1 MAGSRQHAR
10 SPGRQ
15 CSGRHT
21 VSGAGPRCD
30 TPALSRAA
38 PARIHLRRG
47 TDSRGRSRGGSKIER
62 RQRPHTFEAAGQR
75 IDRLAR
81 SICCSIDSN
90 AAVPVASHRKR
101 WLARWHRRERHPLRV
116 IRWLRRDFVHVRTCI
131 ADPLNPRAAALA
143 QQCNGTALPADRC
156 DDRSVR
162 VSRRTAIMQRRAA
175 LRLSRTAPSRR
186 RTFGIWH
193 E

>member
-1 MAGSRQHAR
+1 MHDH
-10 SPGRQ
+10 P
-15 CSGRHT
+15 
-21 VSGAGPRCD
+21 
-30 TPALSRAA
+30 
-38 PARIHLRRG
+38 
-47 TDSRGRSRGGSKIER
+47 GGSVQVGIQFPAQVHGATPRPCQEQRRPGYICVEGRIRVGEVAEARRIER

>member
-15 CSGRHT
+15 CAGRHT

-47 TDSRGRSRGGSKIER
+47 TDSRGRSRGGSKDRTPPAPTYVRSCRPAHRPSRPLDMLQHRLECGGTG
-62 RQRPHTFEAAGQR
+62 RQPSKEMAG
-75 IDRLAR
+75 
-81 SICCSIDSN
+81 
-90 AAVPVASHRKR
+90 
-101 WLARWHRRERHPLRV
+101 RWHRRERHPLRV

-131 ADPLNPRAAALA
+131 ADPLNPRAVALA